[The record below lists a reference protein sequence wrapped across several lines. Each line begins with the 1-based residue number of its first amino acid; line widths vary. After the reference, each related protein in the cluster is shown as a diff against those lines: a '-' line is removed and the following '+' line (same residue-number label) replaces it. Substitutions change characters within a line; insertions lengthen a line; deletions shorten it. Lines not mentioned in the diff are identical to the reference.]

1 MEAVGKRGEEMEIQW
16 NADVINR
23 CAISR
28 AQLSGDAFSVQ
39 WISANEAKNR
49 DVLNFRRHQHSFF
62 EIHFILKGSIVYGVR
77 ERSVTVQD
85 GEFITISP
93 SCPHRVVSCSAEFE
107 KLTLAVESGAEPICA
122 ALKAAEYK
130 ALPIGEEM
138 MLSLGLVF
146 HYAAK
151 MLENR
156 DFLMKHT
163 LHTLVYHVISLQ
175 TPTSGHREERY
186 DDRVLK
192 AKKHVEDNY
201 DILFTC
207 EEVAAYCHISAKQLG
222 RLFQRHEGM
231 GLLEF
236 IHLKKLE
243 QCKKML
249 LETDYT
255 QHRIAQALGF
265 SGADYFNKFFVHKT
279 GMTPMQFRD
288 AEGVQR

>member
-1 MEAVGKRGEEMEIQW
+1 MEIQW

-23 CAISR
+23 CTISR

-49 DVLNFRRHQHSFF
+49 DTLNFRRHQHSFF
-62 EIHFILKGSIVYGVR
+62 EIHFILKGNIVYGIR
-77 ERSVTVQD
+77 DRLVTVQG
-85 GEFITISP
+85 GEFVTISP
-93 SCPHRVVSCSAEFE
+93 FCPHRVVSCSAEFE
-107 KLTLAVESGAEPICA
+107 KLTLAVECESDKISA
-122 ALKAAEYK
+122 ALIAAEYQV
-130 ALPIGEEM
+130 LPIGKEM
-138 MLSLGLVF
+138 ILQLGLVF
-146 HYAAK
+146 YYANK
-151 MLENR
+151 MCENR
-156 DFLMKHT
+156 DFLIKHT
-163 LHTLVYHVISLQ
+163 LHALIYHMISLR

-192 AKKHVEDNY
+192 AKKYVEDNY

-207 EEVAAYCHISAKQLG
+207 EVVAAYCHISAKQLG
-222 RLFQRHEGM
+222 RLFKKHEGM

-236 IHLKKLE
+236 IHRTKLE

-255 QHRIAQALGF
+255 QHRIAQMLGF

-279 GMTPMQFRD
+279 GVTPMQFRD
-288 AEGVQR
+288 TRCV